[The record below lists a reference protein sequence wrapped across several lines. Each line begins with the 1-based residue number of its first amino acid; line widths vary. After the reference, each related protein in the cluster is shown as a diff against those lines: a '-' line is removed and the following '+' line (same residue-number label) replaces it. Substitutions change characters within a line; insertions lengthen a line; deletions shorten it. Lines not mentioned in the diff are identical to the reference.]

1 MILIAI
7 LAPWLSFLLRGK
19 FLSAFVAFIVELIA
33 AFSFFFFGLSFFVVW
48 FILAAWAVMSY
59 NNAKADKRN
68 RELMKLISQSNR
80 P

>member
-7 LAPWLSFLLRGK
+7 IAPWLSFLLRGK

-33 AFSFFFFGLSFFVVW
+33 AFSFIFFGASFFVVW
-48 FILAAWAVMSY
+48 FILATWAIISY

-68 RELMKLISQSNR
+68 RQIIRAMQR
-80 P
+80 